1 MDSAICSNT
10 VQPSPFRGAVSWSFS
25 HRCSSAGI
33 AKTGLR
39 SSTQPQP
46 RRFVA
51 TPYKTASYRRSW
63 KFSPDASVRSGGSC
77 TWCEP
82 MSPHRL
88 EESDQSGS
96 FVRVHLGQQADDL
109 KQRLASPFR
118 SRLPLIVAVVA
129 NLNGF
134 QNRPEEYVGI
144 LPRVILIGLGL
155 ATVQARSGASRILRF
170 PKLFAVNRLRSHP

>member
-1 MDSAICSNT
+1 
-10 VQPSPFRGAVSWSFS
+10 
-25 HRCSSAGI
+25 
-33 AKTGLR
+33 
-39 SSTQPQP
+39 
-46 RRFVA
+46 
-51 TPYKTASYRRSW
+51 
-63 KFSPDASVRSGGSC
+63 
-77 TWCEP
+77 

-96 FVRVHLGQQADDL
+96 FARVHLGQQADDL

-144 LPRVILIGLGL
+144 LPRVVLISLGL
-155 ATVQARSGASRILRF
+155 AAVQARSGASRVLGF
-170 PKLFAVNRLRSHP
+170 PKLYTVNNLRTYP